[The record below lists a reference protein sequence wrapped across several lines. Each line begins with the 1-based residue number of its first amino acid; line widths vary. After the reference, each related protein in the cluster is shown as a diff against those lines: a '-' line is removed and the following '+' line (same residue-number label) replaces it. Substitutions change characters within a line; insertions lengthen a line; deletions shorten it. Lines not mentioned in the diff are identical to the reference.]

1 VAESGTSPTNNDNTG
16 LSSLAFDSAPSV
28 PAVPDTGGALIASG
42 MGTAGIPVQYGQDAK
57 ARINGLA
64 VTSTTNTLTGNIL
77 GVTIN
82 LVNTTTTGYGT
93 AGELKAPV
101 SMSINEDVTPGVKN
115 VQDFV
120 TAYNALNSSLS
131 DLIKYDPAT
140 KTAGLFQGDAT
151 IVGMQHLLRSMLG
164 SASLGAASQHLA
176 DVGVLAARDGSLS
189 IDTAKLSAAA
199 NNGTSLQQLFTNNNK
214 NPLTNGFALKFRDL
228 AKGVLATGGAVVNE
242 AAALQRNLARNTA
255 EQTKVTDRA
264 TLVEARLRAQ
274 YSALDT
280 KMASLNSLSA
290 YVSQQVTTWNKSTA

>member
-1 VAESGTSPTNNDNTG
+1 
-16 LSSLAFDSAPSV
+16 
-28 PAVPDTGGALIASG
+28 
-42 MGTAGIPVQYGQDAK
+42 
-57 ARINGLA
+57 
-64 VTSTTNTLTGNIL
+64 
-77 GVTIN
+77 
-82 LVNTTTTGYGT
+82 
-93 AGELKAPV
+93 
-101 SMSINEDVTPGVKN
+101 
-115 VQDFV
+115 
-120 TAYNALNSSLS
+120 
-131 DLIKYDPAT
+131 
-140 KTAGLFQGDAT
+140 
-151 IVGMQHLLRSMLG
+151 
-164 SASLGAASQHLA
+164 
-176 DVGVLAARDGSLS
+176 VGVLAARDGSLS
-189 IDTAKLSAAA
+189 IDTTKLSAAA